1 MDVRRHGGVGAMGGR
16 PSVLIVGGGL
26 AGLAAASVLAPAGFR
41 VTLVE
46 GRGKLGG
53 RAGSFRD
60 AATGDVVDNCQHV
73 SMGCCTNLADFC
85 RRVGIDDLFESHET
99 LHFMDEQG
107 RVSRM
112 RASRLPAPF
121 HLAPSLVAA
130 RFLTLKEKGL
140 VARGLAA
147 LMRQAAPPQDASF
160 LEWLR
165 AHGQTERTIVRFW
178 GVVLVSALNE
188 TLDRIDWFHARQ
200 VFVEGFL
207 RNREGWRVEIP
218 RVALDELYGRRLEAW
233 LAERGA
239 HVELSAPAVALAM
252 DRGRATGCVLR
263 DGRRIEADETI
274 LAVGFH
280 RAVALLPREALE
292 LDPQLERIGLL
303 EASPI
308 TSVHLWY
315 DRPVMDWPHLVVV
328 GRTVQWLFRR
338 AGEGGGGYVQAV
350 ISASRALASQGNDE
364 IERRVVAD
372 AAAMLPRA
380 REASLVHSRVVTE
393 RRATFSVA
401 PGVDR
406 LRPDFRTRVPGLWL
420 AGDYVRT
427 GWPATMEGAVRSGYL
442 AAEALLERAGSPAS
456 VVQAPPPAS
465 LLSRRL
471 VR

>member
-1 MDVRRHGGVGAMGGR
+1 MRSGR

-26 AGLAAASVLAPAGFR
+26 AGLAAASVLAPAGFP
-41 VTLVE
+41 VALVE

-53 RAGSFRD
+53 RTGSFRD
-60 AATGDVVDNCQHV
+60 AASGELVDNCQHV

-85 RRVGIDDLFESHET
+85 RRVGIDGLFESHET
-99 LHFMDEQG
+99 LYFMDERG

-121 HLAPSLVAA
+121 HLAPSLAAA
-130 RFLTLKEKGL
+130 RFLTIKEKGL
-140 VARGLAA
+140 VARGLAS
-147 LMRQAAPPQDASF
+147 LMRQAKPPQDASF
-160 LEWLR
+160 LNWLR
-165 AHGQTERTIVRFW
+165 AHGQTERTIARFW

-188 TLDRIDWFHARQ
+188 TLDRIDWFHARK

-233 LAERGA
+233 LAEQGA
-239 HVELSAPAVALAM
+239 QVKLSAPAVKLAM
-252 DRGRATGCVLR
+252 DGGRATGCILR
-263 DGRRIEADETI
+263 GGGRIDADETI
-274 LAVGFH
+274 LAVAFH

-292 LDPQLERIGLL
+292 LDPQLERIARL

-315 DRPVMDWPHLVVV
+315 DRPVMEWPHLVAV

-338 AGEGGGGYVQAV
+338 AGEAGGGYVQAV
-350 ISASRALASQGNDE
+350 ISASRALASQGSE
-364 IERRVVAD
+364 AIEKRVVAD
-372 AAAMLPRA
+372 VAEMLPRA
-380 REASLVHSRVVTE
+380 RKASLVHARVVTE

-406 LRPDFRTRVPGLWL
+406 LRPGCRTRTPGLWL
-420 AGDYVRT
+420 AGDYVQT

-442 AAEALLERAGSPAS
+442 AAEAIMEKAGAPAS
-456 VVQAPPPAS
+456 VVRAPPPAS
-465 LLSRRL
+465 MLSRRL